1 MHKSLKPNFVV
12 ALRSKLCLAFDAKAT
27 LSVGE
32 KDVHLPW
39 GANKWPLIWGR
50 TFISS
55 EPSCNLTHPSSTC
68 QLSPVCIGEGNSTA
82 GFSPGPNFTQQNLG
96 KLQLIKLEVNIFYCV
111 FCYYQK
117 LFCSVS
123 RWSFSQPSSLPYHAK
138 LFHLYWDRGLCAR
151 IKVTISSLIISPK

>member
-1 MHKSLKPNFVV
+1 MLGFWV
-12 ALRSKLCLAFDAKAT
+12 KAT
-27 LSVGE
+27 LSVCE
-32 KDVHLPW
+32 KYVHLPW
-39 GANKWPLIWGR
+39 VANEWPLIWGR

-55 EPSCNLTHPSSTC
+55 EHSCDLTHLGVESLLVTSLNRC
-68 QLSPVCIGEGNSTA
+68 QLSIREGNSTA

-96 KLQLIKLEVNIFYCV
+96 KLQLIKLEVNIFCCV